1 MTSPIPGGGGP
12 DEGPWWSSRR
22 TVLAAGLV
30 LGIVLLAVFMALRG
44 RDDPGRAAGGPTV
57 PAGSAPAS
65 SPEAPGTQAADTAVP
80 QTPPPVQWAL
90 YKTVALPIS
99 TSAGPRHVDGD
110 VAAGYSHTPTGALV
124 AAAQLSVRYFFADDW
139 RAVLDRSV
147 APGAGRDVWAATRG
161 KYASLAAPKS
171 GTYCQA
177 AGFVFVDYQPS
188 RAVIQLAHRCPTG
201 QLQATTLTVAWQDED
216 WKLVLQP
223 NGSPTP
229 TQQPIASL
237 DGFIPWGG
245 V

>member
-1 MTSPIPGGGGP
+1 MTLIPGSGAP
-12 DEGPWWSSRR
+12 DDGPWWSSRR

-30 LGIVLLAVFMALRG
+30 LGIVLLAVFLALRG
-44 RDDPGRAAGGPTV
+44 DDGPGRAAGGPTV
-57 PAGSAPAS
+57 PAGSAPAQT
-65 SPEAPGTQAADTAVP
+65 APGRQSGDATVP
-80 QTPPPVQWAL
+80 RTTPPAQWVL
-90 YKTVALPIS
+90 YKTVALPVS
-99 TSAGPRHVDGD
+99 ASAGPRDIDGD
-110 VAAGYSHTPTGALV
+110 VAAAYSHTPTGALV
-124 AAAQLSVRYFFADDW
+124 AATQLSVRYAFADDW

-147 APGAGRDVWAATRG
+147 APGAGRDVWVATRG
-161 KYASLAAPKS
+161 KYASLAPPQA
-171 GTYCQA
+171 GTYCQV
-177 AGFVFVDYQPS
+177 AGFVFVDYAPS
-188 RAVIQLAHRCPTG
+188 RAVVQMANRCPNG